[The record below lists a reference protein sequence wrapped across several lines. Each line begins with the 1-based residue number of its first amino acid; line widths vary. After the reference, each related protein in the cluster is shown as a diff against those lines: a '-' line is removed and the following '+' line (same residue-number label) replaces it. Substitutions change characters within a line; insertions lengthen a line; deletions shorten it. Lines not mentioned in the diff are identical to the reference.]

1 MKKSKLVL
9 FVFSLLF
16 LFSCNQSKSEG
27 FEVGQKA
34 PQFSAQ
40 NQDGEIWNSS
50 SLAGKMNMVV
60 YFYPAAMTGGCTKQA
75 CSYRD
80 ISSELKKYDARV
92 IGISGD
98 NVENLKIFQQENRL
112 NFTLL
117 SDPQGKIATKFG
129 VPINQGGEIERKVD
143 GELVKLKRGST
154 INRWTFVIDKKGNIV
169 YKDTSVNVLKDSENV
184 IDVLKKLE

>member
-1 MKKSKLVL
+1 MKTRKLVL
-9 FVFSLLF
+9 IVLSLVV

-27 FEVGQKA
+27 MKIGREA

-40 NQDGEIWNSS
+40 NQDGETWKSS
-50 SLAGKMNMVV
+50 SIAGKMNLVV

-80 ISSELKKYDARV
+80 ISEQLEKYDAQV
-92 IGISGD
+92 IGVSGD

-117 SDPQGKIATKFG
+117 SDPEGKIATKFG
-129 VPINQGGEIERKVD
+129 VPVNQGGEIERKID
-143 GELVKLKRGST
+143 GESVKLERGST
-154 INRWTFVIDKKGNIV
+154 FNRWTFVINKKGNIV
-169 YKDTSVNVLKDSENV
+169 YKDTNVNVLEDSENV